1 MGIKREQVIYAK
13 KELRKMHPLMNLDL
27 ELCLPFLDPCVGVG
41 RRCLVRNGCMQPPR
55 GENTED
61 RQGLAGAD
69 ALQEAGSGLNRVDL
83 ELAEGEAGPD
93 EPLFDFFL
101 EEGEDAMT
109 RLGYGVVSYFNVI
122 WTFLVIF
129 TMITAINVP
138 VMYANS
144 QWAGFA
150 NIRQLSGYAQ
160 YTLGNLGASE
170 ARCLNVRLLSESLS
184 VSCNTGQIGK
194 ITQWGV
200 YAKDTEA
207 DQRSLCSA
215 DGVSVSTGLS
225 CASVSAKDHALYTD
239 KLQPCEGQSSCLVH
253 GIQDAL
259 PLGSQWG
266 DSGCTLSETDSL
278 FVQYTCVIPDDEL
291 KIKRHQALVSSC
303 VNVFAALTLLSV
315 IANRQGSIAIEK
327 KEWDLQTVT
336 ASDYCLEL
344 SLSKD
349 QVAGLRQEL

>member
-1 MGIKREQVIYAK
+1 
-13 KELRKMHPLMNLDL
+13 MHPLMNLDL

-55 GENTED
+55 GGSD
-61 RQGLAGAD
+61 DKVGLAGAD
-69 ALQEAGSGLNRVDL
+69 ALKDVDDNERL
-83 ELAEGEAGPD
+83 DQADLDLGGPGPD

-170 ARCLNVRLLSESLS
+170 SRCLNVRLLSESLS

-225 CASVSAKDHALYTD
+225 CASVSAKDHPLYTD

-253 GIQDAL
+253 GIHDEL
-259 PLGSQWG
+259 PLGSQSG

-278 FVQYTCVIPDDEL
+278 FVQFTCVIPDDEL

-303 VNVFAALTLLSV
+303 VNIFAALTLLSV
-315 IANRQGSIAIEK
+315 ISNRQGSIAIEK